1 MPVPL
6 PLLPQL
12 SVGYMRQEFNVGDI
26 LSSTHTAFNI
36 RLSKSVPLI
45 TAYVGAQ
52 IESTDMD
59 LTYTLAG
66 TTTDVNVS
74 LEGDNGFRY
83 TGGLRVTVF
92 PFVGVNVD
100 YSAGEYNAI
109 NVGLTF
115 SFDPP
120 GIPII

>member
-1 MPVPL
+1 LTV
-6 PLLPQL
+6 
-12 SVGYMRQEFNVGDI
+12 
-26 LSSTHTAFNI
+26 
-36 RLSKSVPLI
+36 
-45 TAYVGAQ
+45 YVGAQ

-59 LTYTLAG
+59 LSYTLAG
-66 TTTDVNVS
+66 TTTDVSVN

-92 PFVGVNVD
+92 PLIGVNVD
-100 YSAGEYNAI
+100 YSAGEYTAI
-109 NVGLTF
+109 NVGLTL